1 MKPYLRC
8 MPFLALFASLGAG
21 AATLDIDAAL
31 RTRLVNLGP
40 GTRLVVSGFPDGA
53 DGSVA
58 VTLRRFDVY
67 APDGWLVAV
76 SESDNRPVPR
86 SSRHHLLGASADGRV
101 RLSLSFD
108 PDGGRITG
116 SGEGPAGPF
125 VLAATP
131 QGSIVRVAA
140 VPPATGLPQG
150 VVPIIDSAND
160 SIPSP
165 QARVQWA
172 SAGGKVPT
180 GGNPPLATATI
191 AIDTDVELLSLRFG
205 NDTTAAADWIADLF
219 AAMNV
224 MYQRDLGVA
233 LVEGATV
240 LRVGTDPYDA
250 ADTPADQTDLDEFG
264 SYWQAHYG
272 AVPRVFAALLSGKS
286 QSPNSAS
293 GIAWIDAYC
302 ATASQGGG
310 YSVNQVFT
318 NPSIPLSYSAEI
330 VAHELGHN
338 FGAWHTHCTNATT
351 GFAPTSTNTIDQCY
365 SGESSCYSGPTS
377 CPASGPGH
385 PAGTV
390 MSYCNMIGCGGG
402 ENVLSFH
409 PAQIGPLTQL
419 IAAAT
424 PGCIDGEEIFG
435 NGFD

>member
-1 MKPYLRC
+1 MQSAHLEVEAVVGSPI
-8 MPFLALFASLGAG
+8 AAG
-21 AATLDIDAAL
+21 HAC
-31 RTRLVNLGP
+31 
-40 GTRLVVSGFPDGA
+40 
-53 DGSVA
+53 
-58 VTLRRFDVY
+58 
-67 APDGWLVAV
+67 
-76 SESDNRPVPR
+76 
-86 SSRHHLLGASADGRV
+86 
-101 RLSLSFD
+101 LS
-108 PDGGRITG
+108 P
-116 SGEGPAGPF
+116 E
-125 VLAATP
+125 
-131 QGSIVRVAA
+131 
-140 VPPATGLPQG
+140 
-150 VVPIIDSAND
+150 
-160 SIPSP
+160 
-165 QARVQWA
+165 
-172 SAGGKVPT
+172 
-180 GGNPPLATATI
+180 
-191 AIDTDVELLSLRFG
+191 E
-205 NDTTAAADWIADLF
+205 
-219 AAMNV
+219 
-224 MYQRDLGVA
+224 RDLGVA